1 MEAKYIDVTIP
12 YEDKYLFIMAYRE
25 LDENKVAIPYYK
37 IINNSP
43 IYGELFLSIED
54 FINLINKI

>member
-1 MEAKYIDVTIP
+1 MEAKYIDITIP

-43 IYGELFLSIED
+43 IYGELFLSI
-54 FINLINKI
+54 